1 MKTALVL
8 GGTRF
13 FGVKLVKSLLD
24 NGVSVTVATRG
35 NVPIP
40 FSEVELIQFDR
51 NKVESF
57 YSAFKGRKWDV
68 IFDQICYSS
77 IDARNAIEVFE
88 NKTKKYIF
96 TSTFSVYDILD
107 RELYENDFD
116 PYSYPIKF
124 GKRED
129 FTYEEGKRQA
139 ESVFFLKSPF
149 PVVAVRFPI
158 VLGENDYTERM
169 SYYLN
174 KVINEETIYLRN
186 LDAAISFINED
197 EAGKFLSWIGSKDFL
212 GPINTCSN
220 GTITLK
226 KLLAYI
232 EEATGIKAKVEI
244 SQDDEKQTPY
254 AIPSTWTMSNQ
265 TASDLG
271 FKFQSLYEWLP
282 ELLRKLKET
291 KSLTNSDKKR

>member
-13 FGVKLVKSLLD
+13 FGVKLIQSLLD
-24 NGVSVTVATRG
+24 NGISVTVATRG
-35 NVPIP
+35 NAPIP

-51 NKVESF
+51 DKVESF
-57 YSAFKGRKWDV
+57 YSAFKSRKWDV

-96 TSTFSVYDILD
+96 TSTLSVYDILD
-107 RELYENDFD
+107 RELFENDFD
-116 PYSYPIKF
+116 PYSYPIKL

-129 FTYEEGKRQA
+129 FTYQEGKRQA
-139 ESVFFLKSPF
+139 ESVFFQKSPF

-158 VLGENDYTERM
+158 VLGVNDYTERM
-169 SYYLN
+169 IYYIN
-174 KVINEETIYLRN
+174 KVIDEETIYLSN

-197 EAGKFLSWIGSKDFL
+197 EAGKFLSWIGTTDFL

-220 GTITLK
+220 GTVTLK
-226 KLLAYI
+226 ELLAYI

-265 TASDLG
+265 KASDLG
-271 FKFQSLYEWLP
+271 FKFQSLHEWLP
-282 ELLRKLKET
+282 ELIRKSIKLREKKLNK
-291 KSLTNSDKKR
+291 